1 VTRESESPITS
12 KIGERRGRALDAG
25 APAYRKRREVV
36 IDAAVRVLRKK
47 GYAATTMGDIAA
59 ASGLDR
65 ASLYYYF
72 RSKDEIF
79 GALVGDAVIRLM
91 ADARAI
97 DQSDVGPAEKLER
110 MICSLMDTYARD
122 YPHLYLYLQEDLD
135 KIEVTSG
142 TWREELVELGREYER
157 TIVAVV
163 VDGIADGTFRSDAD
177 PRVIMYAVTGMLSW
191 TYRWYNPAGEWSSE
205 SLGKAFARLVLD
217 GLTSR

>member
-1 VTRESESPITS
+1 MSDIDSPTTS
-12 KIGERRGRALDAG
+12 GIGERRVRALDAG
-25 APAYRKRREVV
+25 APAYTKRRAVV
-36 IDAAVRVLRKK
+36 IDVAVRVLREK

-79 GALVGDAVIRLM
+79 GALVGDAVNRLM

-97 DQSDVGPAEKLER
+97 SQSDVDPAEKLER

-122 YPHLYLYLQEDLD
+122 YPHLYLYLQEDLSR
-135 KIEVTSG
+135 IEVTNG

-157 TIVAVV
+157 TITAVV
-163 VDGIADGTFRSDAD
+163 ADGIAAGAFRSDAD
-177 PRVIMYAVTGMLSW
+177 PKVIMYAVTGMLSW
-191 TYRWYNPAGEWSSE
+191 TYRWYRPEGEWSSE
-205 SLGKAFARLVLD
+205 ALGKAFASLVLE
-217 GLTSR
+217 GLGSG